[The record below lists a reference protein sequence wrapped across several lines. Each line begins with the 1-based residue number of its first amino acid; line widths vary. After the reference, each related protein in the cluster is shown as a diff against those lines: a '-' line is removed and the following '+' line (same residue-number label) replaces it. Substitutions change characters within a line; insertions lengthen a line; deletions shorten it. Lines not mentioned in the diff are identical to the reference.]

1 MDINEQERIDAVN
14 RYTRGDKPV
23 DICRDANRSKKWLT
37 GWVNRF
43 KTGEEEWYQSR
54 PRSPKHHGRK
64 TNEEIESVIGKIR
77 KALMDGNEH
86 ESKYLGVGADT
97 IQYRM
102 DKLGFSDAEI
112 PSAST
117 IKRIVKRHGLK
128 VNKRERYKRIKSK
141 KRYTLLNPTQ
151 INEMHQMDFVSPRF
165 ITGYGL
171 ISSLNLIDVVS
182 NRRTLSSTTPE
193 AWIM

>member
-1 MDINEQERIDAVN
+1 MDIDEQERIDAVN
-14 RYTRGDKPV
+14 RYTRGDKPA
-23 DICRDANRSKKWLT
+23 DICRDTNRSKKWLT

-54 PRSPKHHGRK
+54 SRSPKNHGRK
-64 TNEEIESVIGKIR
+64 TNEAIESVIVKIR

-86 ESKYLGVGADT
+86 ESEYLGVGADT

-102 DKLGFSDAEI
+102 NKLGFSDDEI

-117 IKRIVKRHGLK
+117 IKRIVKGHGLK

-141 KRYTLLNPTQ
+141 KRLHPP
-151 INEMHQMDFVSPRF
+151 ESH
-165 ITGYGL
+165 
-171 ISSLNLIDVVS
+171 S
-182 NRRTLSSTTPE
+182 NQ
-193 AWIM
+193 